1 MCAGRFPPSAE
12 DREDAAVR
20 DETAPWGWTIVG
32 LYNGRPEG
40 PQVHVPRDNYTACCV
55 LAGDEVDALRL
66 LPERAGDLVRV
77 EARRVQ
83 RVPRVHL
90 VDHPRAGGR
99 SDRLVAP
106 EGGLPLGERHLGRD
120 GQLQLSGVHLAPA
133 CARVTP
139 RGYTIVMS
147 SSFHSVALEA
157 LNLDEADR
165 LRLATEL
172 IDSVEGPA
180 DPEWDDAWLAEIQAR
195 RQRGTADAVPWSEA
209 RARVLRR
216 LSAS

>member
-1 MCAGRFPPSAE
+1 M
-12 DREDAAVR
+12 
-20 DETAPWGWTIVG
+20 
-32 LYNGRPEG
+32 
-40 PQVHVPRDNYTACCV
+40 
-55 LAGDEVDALRL
+55 
-66 LPERAGDLVRV
+66 

-83 RVPRVHL
+83 RVPWVHL
-90 VDHPRAGGR
+90 VDHPRAGGG

-106 EGGLPLGERHLGRD
+106 EGGLRLGERHLARD
-120 GQLQLSGVHLAPA
+120 GQLQQLSGVHLARA

-139 RGYTIVMS
+139 RGYNLVMS
-147 SSFHSVALEA
+147 STFHSVALEA
-157 LNLDEADR
+157 LNLDAADR
-165 LRLATEL
+165 LRLAAEL